1 MKTDSVLRN
10 PSLWVV
16 FWQWKCNS
24 ISDCVGPKDPQGQVP
39 VMMDFLSNIGG
50 TKYLNTVV
58 QYDDTNGPAGNPVAL
73 FDTSHVW
80 FDNSNPLTGW
90 PATAAQ
96 QNGEIEAAQAHF
108 NLQNSP
114 DAIILVAT
122 PPNIL
127 MPSGLGCAFHGSDA
141 SKTPRIPAI
150 MFPYQNMCGTAG
162 VLCNCAA
169 AIPGFYT
176 PTFASQTT
184 VHLFHELA
192 ETIVAPR
199 ADTGPNGELPEPS
212 WRPEIGDISNCAPVS
227 VPISPTA
234 DYFMAGMWSNAAN
247 VPTGNG
253 LFNNSV
259 LSRATR
265 ITQFVV
271 NNDQLQA
278 AWGNPDTFSPSY
290 VTINQNEPAGVK
302 LTGDPGAVSWSNNRL
317 DIFVKQQNTT
327 TLMHPYWTP
336 QGVGGGFWTWES
348 FAPPTTDCAVFSNP
362 DVTSRRPFSLLLA
375 MSCLSGGKVGH
386 VFVRRFENPS
396 WEDWQ
401 DLGTPG
407 TANGSA
413 TMIGG
418 VSVVSSSSSKVDLFL
433 TSTAGN
439 TGLVRLTST
448 SGGAKGT
455 WSSPTFV
462 VAPTV
467 CSGGLVGD
475 PDAASWAEG
484 RIDVVVRGCTN
495 KLQHL
500 VVNGSTSW
508 ELGGVAGNGTPSGRL
523 VARNPTVTAMGDN
536 RLVVSIV
543 DESGT
548 PWNLR
553 YDFGWKSWVRS
564 LASSA
569 FGIESTY
576 W

>member
-1 MKTDSVLRN
+1 MLD
-10 PSLWVV
+10 
-16 FWQWKCNS
+16 
-24 ISDCVGPKDPQGQVP
+24 
-39 VMMDFLSNIGG
+39 MLSNLGG
-50 TKYLNTVV
+50 SKYLNTVV
-58 QYDDTNGPAGNPVAL
+58 QYNDAAGNAGNQPGFFAK
-73 FDTSHVW
+73 TASRIW
-80 FDNSNPLTGW
+80 FDNTNPISPSDW
-90 PATAAQ
+90 ANIPFHPEVVRAR
-96 QNGEIEAAQAHF
+96 AHF
-108 NLQNSP
+108 SITSP
-114 DAIILVAT
+114 DAIIILAM
-122 PPNIL
+122 PPSIVG
-127 MPSGLGCAFHGSDA
+127 PSTNCGSHW
-141 SKTPRIPAI
+141 SNTNSNPSQPFIT
-150 MFPYQNMCGTAG
+150 FQYQNNCG
-162 VLCNCAA
+162 
-169 AIPGFYT
+169 AIGTPCTCYAPDPGFYT
-176 PTFASQTT
+176 PTFVSSMTSQ
-184 VHLFHELA
+184 LFHEIG
-192 ETIVAPR
+192 ETIVDPR
-199 ADTGPNGELPEPS
+199 FEVSGSVGWMESNGDEIGELA
-212 WRPEIGDISNCAPVS
+212 CCTPVS
-227 VPISPTA
+227 VPLSPTA
-234 DYFMAGMWSNAAN
+234 DYFLPGLWSNAAQISQGSN
-247 VPTGNG
+247 WANG
-253 LFNNSV
+253 V

-271 NNDQLQA
+271 SNDQLQA
-278 AWGNPDTFSPSY
+278 AWGNPDNFAPNF

-302 LTGDPGAVSWSNNRL
+302 LVGDPGAVSWSNNRL

-327 TLMHPYWTP
+327 TLMHPFWTP

-348 FAPPTTDCAVFSNP
+348 FAAPTTDCAVFSNP

-396 WEDWQ
+396 WEGWQ

-407 TANGSA
+407 TVNGSA

-448 SGGAKGT
+448 SAGAIGT

-462 VAPTV
+462 AAPTA

-484 RIDVVVRGCTN
+484 RVDVVVRGCTN

-500 VVNGSTSW
+500 VVNGSSSW
-508 ELGGVAGNGTPSGRL
+508 ELGGVAGNGAPSGRL
-523 VARNPTVTAMGDN
+523 VARNSTVTAMGDN
-536 RLVVSIV
+536 RLVVSVV
-543 DESGT
+543 DETGT
-548 PWNLR
+548 PWNIR

-564 LASSA
+564 LAFSA